1 MAEFSSEDGS
11 FIALN
16 EENVRESSGQSR
28 LMGNVNIRTNHQD
41 ENLQEIQ
48 RFILRKVDEGYQ
60 KMQKQLQQ
68 NTEVNNES

>member
-48 RFILRKVDEGYQ
+48 RFILSKVDEGYQ